1 MENSKNTT
9 QKKFIGAGRFDSV
22 NSTYQ
27 HKINLCN
34 GKQLTGYSKGLL
46 SKEMSDKTVLLERV
60 ILRLYNNSY
69 LLPNR
74 VQSIEFFLN
83 NQFESNELILILRP
97 HNYSFGQ
104 NLDYIKN
111 QRLFDFLIR
120 LYEQLRSGVIITKSL
135 GHKPVIKPI
144 DIILDPSIKSHKNET
159 ELHSFLMI
167 ARREGIEEGQIYNYY
182 FNYRKKW
189 FE

>member
-1 MENSKNTT
+1 MENSKNTI

-69 LLPNR
+69 LVPNR

-97 HNYSFGQ
+97 HNYSFA
-104 NLDYIKN
+104 NNIEYAKDE
-111 QRLFDFLIR
+111 RLYTFLQR
-120 LYEQLRSGVIITKSL
+120 LYEQLRSGIIITKSL
-135 GHKPVIKPI
+135 GHKPVIKQI
-144 DIILDPSIKSHKNET
+144 DTILNPSKKVHET
-159 ELHSFLMI
+159 EQELHEFLMKC
-167 ARREGIEEGQIYNYY
+167 RKEGIEEGQIFNYY
-182 FNYRKKW
+182 FNYRSKW